1 MIEKKGSR
9 SETATKINAKL
20 EDFKIGVA
28 ARFRPSLNVA
38 NVADDE
44 DGVTLPLHQ
53 KVQLVRKQLGCTSK
67 EAVSLIMRKQ
77 QRLKNP
83 KMSVESMESSGD
95 SIFQPCLSP
104 GLANKENRESN
115 NAIIELEKNVDLRRD
130 LLKPFSSFLF
140 SSVSFFIFCY
150 SDVQSVSFF
159 GCDF

>member
-9 SETATKINAKL
+9 SESATNKNAKL

-44 DGVTLPLHQ
+44 EGVTLPLHQ

-83 KMSVESMESSGD
+83 KISVESMESSGD

-115 NAIIELEKNVDLRRD
+115 NAIIELEKDGPSTG
-130 LLKPFSSFLF
+130 PFEAFFLIFF
-140 SSVSFFIFCY
+140 SSVSFFARRVF
-150 SDVQSVSFF
+150 QSVSFF

>member
-1 MIEKKGSR
+1 M
-9 SETATKINAKL
+9 
-20 EDFKIGVA
+20 A
-28 ARFRPSLNVA
+28 ARFRPSLNVT

-83 KMSVESMESSGD
+83 KISVESMESSGD

-115 NAIIELEKNVDLRRD
+115 NAIIEENEKNVEPSTGLLQAFSYLFLR
-130 LLKPFSSFLF
+130 SFLL
-140 SSVSFFIFCY
+140 VDIQNLSFFWFVFFCLCQCENC
-150 SDVQSVSFF
+150 SP
-159 GCDF
+159 

>member
-9 SETATKINAKL
+9 SESATNKNAKL

-44 DGVTLPLHQ
+44 EGVTLPLHQ

-83 KMSVESMESSGD
+83 KISVESMESSGD

-115 NAIIELEKNVDLRRD
+115 NAIIELEKDADLRRD
-130 LLKPFSSFLF
+130 LLKPFSSF
-140 SSVSFFIFCY
+140 FFLPFHFLRAEY
-150 SDVQSVSFF
+150 SKV
-159 GCDF
+159 

>member
-9 SETATKINAKL
+9 SESATNKNAKL

-44 DGVTLPLHQ
+44 EGVTLPLHQ

-83 KMSVESMESSGD
+83 KISVESMESSGD

-115 NAIIELEKNVDLRRD
+115 NAIIELEKDVDLRRD
-130 LLKPFSSFLF
+130 LLKPFSSFF
-140 SSVSFFIFCY
+140 FFRFIFCA
-150 SDVQSVSFF
+150 QSIPKCEFF
-159 GCDF
+159 WL